1 MLFGGLAHSFGHWS
15 ILQLFDEVG
24 IVGIEFLEFGDAA
37 IGLQQKFAELRG
49 LLDYTVSDNGLG

>member
-1 MLFGGLAHSFGHWS
+1 MMSGRLTHSFRHWS
-15 ILQLFDEVG
+15 ILQFFDEVG
-24 IVGIEFLEFGDAA
+24 IVGVEFLEFGYVA